1 MVCAFLRN
9 SGLKA
14 PNRHIAHGQF
24 NLQWTGWSILFTW
37 YAAALAAFVVAIP
50 LLIKTGRA
58 VIESVDNNMIQAS
71 FALGLSEFQTAVY
84 IVLPLARKGIL
95 AGVILSFA
103 RALFLRL

>member
-1 MVCAFLRN
+1 MDSSTF
-9 SGLKA
+9 SGPDGASCL
-14 PNRHIAHGQF
+14 PGMPRPWPHLSWQ
-24 NLQWTGWSILFTW
+24 S
-37 YAAALAAFVVAIP
+37 P

-103 RALFLRL
+103 RAIFLRL